1 MKHGLLIFL
10 VAVLAGCATQAPVQT
25 LRFHEQ
31 VAGNLPASHVRQ
43 VVVPITRQHLAV
55 DPEPTLS
62 ERDVVS
68 AKLEPSAGGDAI
80 LLKFDAHGANLL
92 AEMTTRLRGRSL
104 VVLVNDR
111 PVAAVLIEHAI
122 ASGELLL
129 TGDLT
134 DEETQ
139 TLVDS
144 LNKVTKRKPESG
156 TPKPEP

>member
-10 VAVLAGCATQAPVQT
+10 VAVLAGCATTPPVQT

-31 VAGNLPASHVRQ
+31 VAGNLPASHVRM
-43 VVVPITRQHLAV
+43 VVVPITRQQLAV
-55 DPEPTLS
+55 DPEPTLT
-62 ERDVVS
+62 EKDVLS
-68 AKLEPSAGGDAI
+68 AKLEPTSGGDAI

-104 VVLVNDR
+104 VVFVNDR
-111 PVAAVLIEHAI
+111 PVASVLIEHAI

-134 DEETQ
+134 DEQTQ
-139 TLVDS
+139 SLVDS
-144 LNKVTKRKPESG
+144 LNKVTKRKPDPAA
-156 TPKPEP
+156 PKPEP